1 MNTIEL
7 RGLSKHYGKSAVLDG
22 VDLSIPAGRIVGLVG
37 PNGAGKTTLLRS
49 ILGLTNSE
57 GSLDVLGFDPRRQ
70 RKQVM
75 RDTAFIADTAVLP
88 RWMGVDQLINYVEG
102 VQPNFERQRAI
113 DFLSK
118 TNVKLSSRIGSLSKG
133 MVVQLH
139 LAITLA
145 INARLLVLDEPTLGL
160 DILYR
165 KQFFDQLLN
174 DYFDS
179 ERTIIIST
187 HQVEEVQ
194 HILTDFIFLNKGRL
208 LLEAPMSALEDRF
221 VELQALGD
229 NTAKAGQFRY
239 MGARNILGGRAF
251 IFDQP
256 DRAALAAL
264 GQLTSPSLSD
274 LFVAA
279 MEGDQS

>member
-1 MNTIEL
+1 VNTVEIS
-7 RGLSKHYGKSAVLDG
+7 GLSKQYGKSSVLDG
-22 VDLSIPAGRIVGLVG
+22 IDLSIPAGRIVGLVG

-49 ILGLTNSE
+49 ILGLTDSA
-57 GSLDVLGFDPRRQ
+57 GRLDVLGLDPRTQ

-75 RDTAFIADTAVLP
+75 GDTAFIADTAVLP
-88 RWMGVDQLINYVEG
+88 RWMRVDQLIDFVEG
-102 VQPNFERQRAI
+102 VQPNFERDRATQ
-113 DFLSK
+113 FLSK
-118 TNVKLSSRIGSLSKG
+118 TNVKSTARIGSLSKG

-145 INARLLVLDEPTLGL
+145 INARLLILDEPTLGL

-208 LLEAPMSALEDRF
+208 LLEAPVSDLEERF

-229 NTAKAGQFRY
+229 NTAKAAQFRY
-239 MGARNILGGRAF
+239 MGARNILGGKAF

-256 DRAALAAL
+256 DRAALSAL
-264 GQLTSPSLSD
+264 GQLSAPSLSD

-279 MEGDQS
+279 MEGVQ

>member
-1 MNTIEL
+1 MNTIEIS
-7 RGLSKHYGKSAVLDG
+7 GLSKQYGKSSVLDG
-22 VDLSIPAGRIVGLVG
+22 IDLSIPAGRIVGLVG

-49 ILGLTNSE
+49 ILGLTDSA
-57 GSLDVLGFDPRRQ
+57 GRLDVLGLDPCTH

-75 RDTAFIADTAVLP
+75 RDTGFIADTAVLP
-88 RWMGVDQLINYVEG
+88 RWMRVDQLINFVEG
-102 VQPNFERQRAI
+102 VQPNFERDRATQ
-113 DFLSK
+113 FLSK
-118 TNVKLSSRIGSLSKG
+118 TNVKSTARIGSLSKG

-145 INARLLVLDEPTLGL
+145 INARLLILDEPTLGL

-208 LLEAPMSALEDRF
+208 LLEAPVSDLEERF

-229 NTAKAGQFRY
+229 NTAKAAQFRY
-239 MGARNILGGRAF
+239 MGARNILGGKAF

-256 DRAALAAL
+256 DRAALSAL
-264 GQLTSPSLSD
+264 GQLSAPSLSD

-279 MEGDQS
+279 MEGVQ

>member
-1 MNTIEL
+1 MNTVEIS
-7 RGLSKHYGKSAVLDG
+7 GLSKQYGKSSVLDG
-22 VDLSIPAGRIVGLVG
+22 IDLSIPAGRIVGLVG

-49 ILGLTNSE
+49 ILGLTDSA
-57 GSLDVLGFDPRRQ
+57 GRLDVLGLDPRTQ

-75 RDTAFIADTAVLP
+75 GDTAFIADTAVLP
-88 RWMGVDQLINYVEG
+88 RWMRVDQLIDFVEG
-102 VQPNFERQRAI
+102 VQPNFERDRATQ
-113 DFLSK
+113 FLSK
-118 TNVKLSSRIGSLSKG
+118 TNVRSTARIGSLSKG

-145 INARLLVLDEPTLGL
+145 INARLLILDEPTLGL

-208 LLEAPMSALEDRF
+208 LLEAPVSDLEERF

-229 NTAKAGQFRY
+229 NTAKAAQFRY
-239 MGARNILGGRAF
+239 MGARNILGGKAF

-256 DRAALAAL
+256 DRAALSAL
-264 GQLTSPSLSD
+264 GQLSAPSLSD

-279 MEGDQS
+279 IEGVQS

>member
-1 MNTIEL
+1 MNTIEIN
-7 RGLSKHYGKSAVLDG
+7 GLSKQYGKSSVLDG
-22 VDLSIPAGRIVGLVG
+22 IDLSIPAGRIVGLVG

-49 ILGLTNSE
+49 ILGLTDSA
-57 GSLDVLGFDPRRQ
+57 GRLDVLGLDPRTQ

-88 RWMGVDQLINYVEG
+88 RWMRVDQLIDFVEG
-102 VQPNFERQRAI
+102 VQPNFERDRATQ
-113 DFLSK
+113 FLSK
-118 TNVKLSSRIGSLSKG
+118 TNVKSTARIGSLSKG

-208 LLEAPMSALEDRF
+208 LLEAPVSDLEERF
-221 VELQALGD
+221 VELQALGE
-229 NTAKAGQFRY
+229 NTAKAAQFRY
-239 MGARNILGGRAF
+239 MGARNILGGKAF

-256 DRAALAAL
+256 DRTALSAL
-264 GQLTSPSLSD
+264 GALSAPSLSD
-274 LFVAA
+274 LFIAA
-279 MEGDQS
+279 MEGVQS

>member
-1 MNTIEL
+1 MNTIEIS
-7 RGLSKHYGKSAVLDG
+7 GLSKQYGKSSVLDG
-22 VDLSIPAGRIVGLVG
+22 IDLSIPAGRIVGLVG

-49 ILGLTNSE
+49 ILGLTDSA
-57 GSLDVLGFDPRRQ
+57 GRLDVLGLDPRTH

-88 RWMGVDQLINYVEG
+88 RWMRVDQLINFVEG
-102 VQPNFERQRAI
+102 VQPNFERDRATQ
-113 DFLSK
+113 FLSK
-118 TNVKLSSRIGSLSKG
+118 TNVKSTARIGSLSKG

-145 INARLLVLDEPTLGL
+145 INARLLILDEPTLGL

-179 ERTIIIST
+179 ERTIVIST

-208 LLEAPMSALEDRF
+208 LLEAPVSDLEERF

-229 NTAKAGQFRY
+229 NTAKAAQFRY
-239 MGARNILGGRAF
+239 MGARNILGGKAF

-256 DRAALAAL
+256 DRAALSAL
-264 GQLTSPSLSD
+264 GQLSAPSLSD

-279 MEGDQS
+279 MEGVQ

>member
-7 RGLSKHYGKSAVLDG
+7 GGLSKHYGKAAVLDCIE
-22 VDLSIPAGRIVGLVG
+22 LSISTGRIVGLVG

-57 GSLDVLGFDPRRQ
+57 GNLEVLGLDPRTQ

-88 RWMGVDQLINYVEG
+88 RWMRVDQLIDFVEG
-102 VQPNFERQRAI
+102 VQPNFERDRATQ
-113 DFLSK
+113 FLRK
-118 TNVKLSSRIGSLSKG
+118 TNVKSTARIGSLSKG

-194 HILTDFIFLNKGRL
+194 HILTDFIFLNQGRV
-208 LLEAPMSALEDRF
+208 LLEAPVSALEDRF

-229 NTAKAGQFRY
+229 NTAKAAQFRY
-239 MGARNILGGRAF
+239 MGARNILGGKAF
-251 IFDQP
+251 IFDEP
-256 DRAALAAL
+256 DREALSAL
-264 GQLTSPSLSD
+264 GQLSAPSLSD

-279 MEGDQS
+279 MEGVQS

>member
-1 MNTIEL
+1 MNTVEIS
-7 RGLSKHYGKSAVLDG
+7 GLSKQYGKSSVLDG
-22 VDLSIPAGRIVGLVG
+22 IDLSIPAGRIVGLVG

-49 ILGLTNSE
+49 ILGLTDSA
-57 GSLDVLGFDPRRQ
+57 GRLDVLGLDPRTQ

-88 RWMGVDQLINYVEG
+88 RWMRVDQLINFVEG
-102 VQPNFERQRAI
+102 VQPNFERDRAI
-113 DFLSK
+113 QFLSK
-118 TNVKLSSRIGSLSKG
+118 TNVKSTARIGSLSKG

-208 LLEAPMSALEDRF
+208 LLEAPVSDLEERF
-221 VELQALGD
+221 VELQALGE
-229 NTAKAGQFRY
+229 NTAKAAQFRY
-239 MGARNILGGRAF
+239 MGARNILGGKAF

-256 DRAALAAL
+256 DRAALSAL
-264 GQLTSPSLSD
+264 GQLSAPSLSD

-279 MEGDQS
+279 MEGVQS